1 MPTIRTAGLLVALAA
16 MGCAPAEPS
25 GVTEAPTDLPS
36 ATVAI
41 GETTRVDGV
50 PVTPLAV
57 LEDSRCARDVACVWA
72 GRVRIR
78 IRIDADNGS
87 REMEMELGEPTQA
100 GITLS
105 AVRPERLSNAP
116 IEPGAYRF
124 TFAPVR

>member
-72 GRVRIR
+72 GSVRIR
-78 IRIDADNGS
+78 SEARRVGKECVSTVRSRGS
-87 REMEMELGEPTQA
+87 PDHE
-100 GITLS
+100 
-105 AVRPERLSNAP
+105 
-116 IEPGAYRF
+116 
-124 TFAPVR
+124 